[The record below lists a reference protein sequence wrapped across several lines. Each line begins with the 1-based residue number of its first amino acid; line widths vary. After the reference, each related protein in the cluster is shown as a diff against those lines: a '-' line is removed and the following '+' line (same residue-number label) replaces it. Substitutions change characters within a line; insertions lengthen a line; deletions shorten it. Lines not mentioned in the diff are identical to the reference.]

1 MVANVRTVTEHAA
14 ETGDLMDL
22 LRLEQLEENLYRA
35 SYTFDEEWPLYGGQV
50 AAQAL
55 LAAGLTVDPARH
67 PHSLHGYFL
76 RRGDASRPTMFA
88 VDRDRDGSS
97 FSARRVVAIQ
107 RGEVIFSAATS
118 FARPSEEMHRQAPTL
133 PAVTPPEDGMRWAVP
148 RMFSLD
154 VRIPPE
160 DGVTA
165 WPSRFWSRFTTEIGA
180 GEDGGAAGAGA
191 VLLNAAALTYLSDVS
206 ADMHSF
212 QTDGFIPAA
221 SLDHAVW
228 FHHPARMTD
237 WVFSDYTARAIAG
250 NRGMYTGSLFDADGL
265 MVATVAQEALYRQF
279 KPDVLG

>member
-1 MVANVRTVTEHAA
+1 MRCMSTADDLHPAA
-14 ETGDLMDL
+14 TGDLRDIL
-22 LRLEQLEENLYRA
+22 ELEQIEEDTYRA
-35 SYTFDEEWPLYGGQV
+35 NYVFDEEWPLYGGQV

-55 LAAGLTVDPARH
+55 LAAGLTVEDDRL

-76 RRGDASRPTMFA
+76 RRGDASRPTMFK

-107 RGEVIFSAATS
+107 RGQVIFSASTS
-118 FARPSEEMHRQAPTL
+118 FARPSDEMQRQAPAL
-133 PAVTPPEDGMRWAVP
+133 PEVTPPEDGVPWVVP
-148 RMFSLD
+148 RMFSLE
-154 VRIPPE
+154 VTIPPE
-160 DGVTA
+160 DGVTS
-165 WPSRFWSRFTTEIGA
+165 WPSRFWSRFTTDLGS
-180 GEDGGAAGAGA
+180 D

-228 FHHPARMTD
+228 FHHPARMQD

-250 NRGMYTGSLFDADGL
+250 NRGMYTGSLFDRSGL
-265 MVATVAQEALYRQF
+265 MVASIAQEALYRQF

>member
-1 MVANVRTVTEHAA
+1 MSTEPGFDPASD
-14 ETGDLMDL
+14 GDLRDL
-22 LRLEQLEENLYRA
+22 LELEQIEEDTFRA
-35 SYTFDEEWPLYGGQV
+35 NYVFDEEWPLYGGQV

-55 LAAGLTVDPARH
+55 LAAGLTVDPARP

-76 RRGDASRPTMFA
+76 RRGDASRPTMFK

-107 RGEVIFSAATS
+107 RGEVIFSASTS
-118 FARPSEEMHRQAPTL
+118 FAVPGDEMDRQAPEL
-133 PAVTPPEDGMRWAVP
+133 PRVTAPENSVTWVVP
-148 RMFSLD
+148 RMFSMD

-165 WPSRFWSRFTTEIGA
+165 WPARFWSRFTTEIG
-180 GEDGGAAGAGA
+180 DD

-212 QTDGFIPAA
+212 ETGGFIPAA

-228 FHHPARMTD
+228 FHHPARLEEWLFT
-237 WVFSDYTARAIAG
+237 DYTARAIAG
-250 NRGMYTGSLFDADGL
+250 NRGMYTGSLFDRSGL
-265 MVATVAQEALYRQF
+265 MVASVAQEALYRRF
-279 KPDVLG
+279 KPDVLD